1 MFCPNC
7 GARVGDNQ
15 NFCSACGKPV
25 QQGGPPGAA
34 QSRTAET
41 QQSSITPAPVTGRLD
56 RHLRTLSILWL
67 IWAIIRLAPGIGLL
81 FFSRFAVPFVP
92 FNVRALILPL
102 GSFLAFFFLAYAAAA
117 FITAWGLMERRP
129 WARVLAIVLAILA
142 LIHVP
147 LGTALGIYTLW
158 VMWPPES
165 EVEYRRLSGQA

>member
-1 MFCPNC
+1 MFCPSC
-7 GARVGDNQ
+7 GARIGENQ

-25 QQGGPPGAA
+25 RAPAEGPRP
-34 QSRTAET
+34 SNPPPM
-41 QQSSITPAPVTGRLD
+41 TPLASPATGRLD

-81 FFSRFAVPFVP
+81 FFSRFAAPFVP

-102 GSFLAFFFLAYAAAA
+102 GSFLGMFFLAYAAAA

-142 LIHVP
+142 LVHVP

-165 EVEYRRLSGQA
+165 EAEYRRLSGQA